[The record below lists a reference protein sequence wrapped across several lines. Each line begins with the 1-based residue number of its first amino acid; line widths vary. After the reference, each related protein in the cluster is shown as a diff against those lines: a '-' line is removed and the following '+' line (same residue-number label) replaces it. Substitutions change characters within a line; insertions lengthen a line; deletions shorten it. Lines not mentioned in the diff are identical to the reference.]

1 MRAYNGD
8 DELDAAIRRTVQSER
23 YPTPTQRAEA
33 WEAIRARAALQT
45 VLPDAVVT
53 KSWVARLGLRLAA
66 VGDVLWA
73 SRSVLLEEAAFRR
86 ARREDVLRNAA
97 WLRSPYVQFQP
108 MW

>member
-1 MRAYNGD
+1 MRAFSGD
-8 DELDAAIRRTVQSER
+8 SELDAAIRRTVQSER

-33 WEAIRARAALQT
+33 WQAIRARAALQT
-45 VLPDAVVT
+45 VLPVESMKVPW
-53 KSWVARLGLRLAA
+53 SARLCAGLAA
-66 VGDVLWA
+66 VGHVLWS
-73 SRSVLLEEAAFRR
+73 SRSVLLEEAAYRR